1 MRKFGDYLSGAV
13 VFTVFVLGCWKI
25 YELAEIL
32 FSWRARR

>member
-13 VFTVFVLGCWKI
+13 VFTVFALGCWKM

-32 FSWRARR
+32 FAIRSRK